1 MNTKLGNRILG
12 LLFLAAFP
20 LYGGG
25 SSLLVTESA
34 TLGLALVLTNSLVVA
49 VIGRILQSIVAPYG
63 RAVAN
68 SYMVTRLVEALLLG
82 VSGYLVY
89 KAGMADSGALYY
101 RTAMIGLAIGSLP
114 LLAVLTRVEQM
125 PSWLGRFGL
134 VGYLAL
140 ICGIAADGFGA
151 VDFGLFLM
159 IPGALFEVT
168 FAFWLI
174 IYGFGCG
181 TLHET

>member
-20 LYGGG
+20 IYGVG
-25 SSLLVTESA
+25 SSLLLTESA

-49 VIGRILQSIVAPYG
+49 AIGRILQSIAAPYG
-63 RAVAN
+63 RAVPN
-68 SYMVTRLVEALLLG
+68 SYLVARLVEAVLLG

-89 KAGMADSGALYY
+89 KTGTADSGALYY
-101 RTAMIGLAIGSLP
+101 RTAMIGLGIGSLP
-114 LLAVLTRVEQM
+114 LMAVLTRVEQV

-140 ICGIAADGFGA
+140 IFGIAADGFGA
-151 VDFGLFLM
+151 VDFGLLLM
-159 IPGALFEVT
+159 VPGALFEVT

-174 IYGFGCG
+174 VYGFC
-181 TLHET
+181 HEETARR

>member
-20 LYGGG
+20 IYGVG
-25 SSLLVTESA
+25 SSLLLTESA

-49 VIGRILQSIVAPYG
+49 AIGRMLQSIAAPYG
-63 RAVAN
+63 RAVAS
-68 SYMVTRLVEALLLG
+68 SYLVCRLVLEELLG

-101 RTAMIGLAIGSLP
+101 RLAMIGLGIGSLP
-114 LLAVLTRVEQM
+114 LLAVLTRVKQM
-125 PSWLGRFGL
+125 PSWLSRFGFM
-134 VGYLAL
+134 GYLAL
-140 ICGIAADGFGA
+140 ICGIVADGFGA
-151 VDFGLFLM
+151 VDLGLFLM
-159 IPGALFEVT
+159 IPGALFEVI

-174 IYGFGCG
+174 IYGLGCE
-181 TLHET
+181 TRHET

>member
-1 MNTKLGNRILG
+1 LNTKLRDRSLG

-20 LYGGG
+20 LYGVG

-34 TLGLALVLTNSLVVA
+34 TLGLVLVLTNSLVVA
-49 VIGRILQSIVAPYG
+49 AIGRILQSIAAPYG

-68 SYMVTRLVEALLLG
+68 SYLVARLVEAVLLG

-89 KAGMADSGALYY
+89 KAGMADSGSLYY
-101 RTAMIGLAIGSLP
+101 RIAMIGLGIGSLP

-125 PSWLGRFGL
+125 PSWLVRFGI

-140 ICGIAADGFGA
+140 ICGIAADGFGS

>member
-1 MNTKLGNRILG
+1 MNTKLCNRILG

-20 LYGGG
+20 LYGVG
-25 SSLLVTESA
+25 SSLLLTDSG

-49 VIGRILQSIVAPYG
+49 VIGRILQSIAAPYG

-68 SYMVTRLVEALLLG
+68 SYLVARLIEAVLLG

-101 RTAMIGLAIGSLP
+101 RIAMIGLGIGSLP

-125 PSWLGRFGL
+125 PSWLSRFGIA
-134 VGYLAL
+134 GYLAL

-174 IYGFGCG
+174 TYGLGRG
-181 TLHET
+181 ALHET

>member
-1 MNTKLGNRILG
+1 MNTKLGNRLLG

-20 LYGGG
+20 LYGVG

-34 TLGLALVLTNSLVVA
+34 TVGLALVLTNSLVVA
-49 VIGRILQSIVAPYG
+49 SIGRILQNCRAYG
-63 RAVAN
+63 RTAANAYLVA
-68 SYMVTRLVEALLLG
+68 RLVEALLLG

-89 KAGMADSGALYY
+89 KSGVADSGALYY
-101 RTAMIGLAIGSLP
+101 RAAMIGLAIGSLP

-125 PSWLGRFGL
+125 PSWLGRFGF

-140 ICGIAADGFGA
+140 ICGIAADGYGA
-151 VDFGLFLM
+151 VEFGIFLM

>member
-1 MNTKLGNRILG
+1 MATSLSDSE
-12 LLFLAAFP
+12 FLAEIQVFAGRTPEAFSF
-20 LYGGG
+20 LFREADLR
-25 SSLLVTESA
+25 S
-34 TLGLALVLTNSLVVA
+34 VA
-49 VIGRILQSIVAPYG
+49 VRF
-63 RAVAN
+63 
-68 SYMVTRLVEALLLG
+68 VEAVLLG
-82 VSGYLVY
+82 VSGYLVF
-89 KAGMADSGALYY
+89 KTGMGDSGALYY
-101 RTAMIGLAIGSLP
+101 RIAMIGLGIGSLP

-125 PSWLGRFGL
+125 PSWLGRFGI

-151 VDFGLFLM
+151 VDFGLLLM

-181 TLHET
+181 THNET

>member
-1 MNTKLGNRILG
+1 MNTKLCNRILG

-20 LYGGG
+20 LYGVG

-34 TLGLALVLTNSLVVA
+34 TLGLALVLTNSLVVLA
-49 VIGRILQSIVAPYG
+49 IGRFLQRIATPHGS
-63 RAVAN
+63 AVAN
-68 SYMVTRLVEALLLG
+68 SYLIARLVEAVLLG

-89 KAGMADSGALYY
+89 KAGMVDSGAIYY
-101 RTAMIGLAIGSLP
+101 RIAMIGLGIGSLP

-125 PSWLGRFGL
+125 PSWLGRFGV

-168 FAFWLI
+168 FALWLI
-174 IYGFGCG
+174 MVGFGCE